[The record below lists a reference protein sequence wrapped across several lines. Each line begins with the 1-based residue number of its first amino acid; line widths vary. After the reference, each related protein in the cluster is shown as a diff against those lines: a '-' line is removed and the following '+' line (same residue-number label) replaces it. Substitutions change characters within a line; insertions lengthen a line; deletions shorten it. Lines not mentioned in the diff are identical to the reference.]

1 MDTELIQLL
10 LPMTI
15 ISLACVVQGI
25 TGFGAGLVS
34 MSLLP
39 LIWTIPQ
46 AVGILSPIGVILT
59 IMLSYKLRS
68 HVQFDKIKPMFF
80 ALPFGILLGLWLLI
94 HWPNTWMKAILG
106 FILVVYVLSS
116 KRLTHTK
123 MSEHPVPAACA
134 GFLGGVFSSAVG
146 AAGPPILIYATAL
159 GWERDHFR
167 ANIQV
172 FFMGSAI
179 STFIGLISQ
188 GLINAD
194 TLPIS
199 ALCVPGMVVGGLVGN
214 RLASHLPQEKFRQL
228 VMMGLLAM
236 GVLYLGQW
244 LLS

>member
-1 MDTELIQLL
+1 MDTELLHLI
-10 LPMTI
+10 LPILI
-15 ISLACVVQGI
+15 ISIACMIQGI

-39 LIWTIPQ
+39 LIWTIPK
-46 AVGILSPIGVILT
+46 AVGTLSPIGVILT
-59 IMLSYKLRS
+59 IMLSYKLRA
-68 HVQFDKIKPMFF
+68 HIQFDKIKAMFI
-80 ALPFGILLGLWLLI
+80 AMPFGIVLGLWLLTN
-94 HWPNTWMKAILG
+94 WPNTWMKAILG
-106 FILVVYVLSS
+106 LILVVYVLSS

-123 MSEHPVPAACA
+123 MSGHPVPAACA

-179 STFIGLISQ
+179 STFIGLTSQ
-188 GLINAD
+188 GLINAE

-199 ALCVPGMVVGGLVGN
+199 AICVPGMVIGGLIGN
-214 RLASHLPQEKFRQL
+214 CLASYLPQEKFRQIVMLGLL
-228 VMMGLLAM
+228 VMGI
-236 GVLYLGQW
+236 LYLGQW